1 MLREEMI
8 LCAHCYFDTAWHTFG
23 QLIVFTRHYYERLQ
37 YPGTTQGVDYLSQ
50 FQFVYQSIHIEFVLS
65 PNDSNDT
72 FTRRKLF
79 VFQVSIC
86 FNAWSMHWS
95 VYRSFLFYTTPQPIS
110 LHIQLYSTKL
120 CASSSSLAA
129 SIPFLNATRRTIRFL
144 QMFRLC
150 SLHYYSLL
158 RVERIVCDVAVRNK
172 FLATRKKK
180 HQNWLE
186 VPIKFQAQ
194 VEMCTNLLCVINC
207 HWARNWRT
215 SLCS

>member
-86 FNAWSMHWS
+86 FNAYALKRLSILPLLYHPS
-95 VYRSFLFYTTPQPIS
+95 THIAAHPIVFHKT
-110 LHIQLYSTKL
+110 LCIIIITCREYSISK
-120 CASSSSLAA
+120 CNSS
-129 SIPFLNATRRTIRFL
+129 NN
-144 QMFRLC
+144 
-150 SLHYYSLL
+150 SLL
-158 RVERIVCDVAVRNK
+158 ANVST
-172 FLATRKKK
+172 LLSTLLLSTTRWENSLRRCCAQQVLGNKKK
-180 HQNWLE
+180 KTPKLVGSSN
-186 VPIKFQAQ
+186 
-194 VEMCTNLLCVINC
+194 
-207 HWARNWRT
+207 
-215 SLCS
+215 

>member
-50 FQFVYQSIHIEFVLS
+50 FQLVYQSIHIEFVLS

-95 VYRSFLFYTTPQPIS
+95 VYRSFLFYTTPPTHIAAHPIVFHKT
-110 LHIQLYSTKL
+110 LCIIIITCREYSISKSN
-120 CASSSSLAA
+120 SS
-129 SIPFLNATRRTIRFL
+129 NN
-144 QMFRLC
+144 
-150 SLHYYSLL
+150 SLL
-158 RVERIVCDVAVRNK
+158 ANVST
-172 FLATRKKK
+172 LLSTLLLSTTRWENRLRRCCAQQVLGNKKK
-180 HQNWLE
+180 KTPKLVGSSN
-186 VPIKFQAQ
+186 
-194 VEMCTNLLCVINC
+194 
-207 HWARNWRT
+207 
-215 SLCS
+215 